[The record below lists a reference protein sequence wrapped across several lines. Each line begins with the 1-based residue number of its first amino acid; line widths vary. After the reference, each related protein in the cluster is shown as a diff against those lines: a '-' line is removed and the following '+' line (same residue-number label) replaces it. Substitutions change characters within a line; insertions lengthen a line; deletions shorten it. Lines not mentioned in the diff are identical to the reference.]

1 MNKINPIKQMTFANN
16 LIKIFQKYA
25 NNLDTYFKD
34 DKNKE
39 EHKELY
45 NFYQEL
51 IKRHFYFASNFQQLN
66 HIVI

>member
-25 NNLDTYFKD
+25 KNLDTYFKD

-51 IKRHFYFASNFQQLN
+51 IKDIKEATEVLK
-66 HIVI
+66 

>member
-16 LIKIFQKYA
+16 LVKIFQKYA
-25 NNLDTYFKD
+25 KKLDVYFRNN
-34 DKNKE
+34 KNKE

-51 IKRHFYFASNFQQLN
+51 MKDIKKATEVLK
-66 HIVI
+66 

>member
-1 MNKINPIKQMTFANN
+1 MNKINPMKQMTFANN

-25 NNLDTYFKD
+25 KKLDTYFKD

-45 NFYQEL
+45 NFYL
-51 IKRHFYFASNFQQLN
+51 DLMSDIKKSTEVLK
-66 HIVI
+66 